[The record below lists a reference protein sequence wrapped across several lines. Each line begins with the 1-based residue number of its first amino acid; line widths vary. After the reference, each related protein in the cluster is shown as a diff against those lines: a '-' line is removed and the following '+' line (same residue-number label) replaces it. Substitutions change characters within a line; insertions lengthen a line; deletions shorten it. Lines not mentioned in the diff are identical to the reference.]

1 MIDFYIKSFDVQ
13 NKTKQHKSDKSKKK
27 KKKKWKKKLKGDG
40 IYDKTIV
47 EGNTLVLPCVLGTAG
62 AVIGEPV
69 DCTLS
74 AA

>member
-1 MIDFYIKSFDVQ
+1 MF
-13 NKTKQHKSDKSKKK
+13 KTKQSNTNQIKVKKEKKK
-27 KKKKWKKKLKGDG
+27 RKKKLKGDG

-62 AVIGEPV
+62 TVIGEPV